1 MPRRRSPWPCR
12 PRGRVSAD
20 PPRPPRLPMAKTTDD
35 MRAFWERRYAEAR
48 LYGTAPT
55 SVATRLAAIFHR
67 ERVETLL
74 EAGCGSG
81 RDLRHYAR
89 EGFQVTGVDISS
101 HALAWARRDTE
112 AEGLAVALLRAD
124 LAEDPLDLGPFDAVV
139 AIHLVHLHAAP
150 LRQALVNRF
159 WQLTRDGGLV
169 AMANYSTSETGFTT
183 WQPWIER
190 NTRLDPR
197 GKLVHFF
204 DEDELEELL
213 PPDRFEALTR
223 EEIDLGETPDSGPV
237 VH

>member
-1 MPRRRSPWPCR
+1 
-12 PRGRVSAD
+12 
-20 PPRPPRLPMAKTTDD
+20 MAKTTDD

-55 SVATRLAAIFHR
+55 SAATRLAAVFHR

-89 EGFQVTGVDISS
+89 EGFRVTGVDISS
-101 HALAWARRDTE
+101 HALAWARRDAE

-139 AIHLVHLHAAP
+139 AIHLVHLHPAP

-183 WQPWIER
+183 WQPSIER

-204 DEDELEELL
+204 DEDELGELL
-213 PPDRFEALTR
+213 PPDRFEVLTR

-237 VH
+237 AHREWLTIARKVRAC